1 MSPPHPARLFV
12 TRYQIENVNTTIT
25 CSDEVAFRCLGVVH
39 PVTHAVG
46 NTFKR
51 VFLIATS
58 IIVFKSKLTPLAAFG
73 SFMAIAGVLL
83 YSLTKEW
90 CAKQEALKAQ
100 SK

>member
-1 MSPPHPARLFV
+1 M
-12 TRYQIENVNTTIT
+12 
-25 CSDEVAFRCLGVVH
+25 H

-58 IIVFKSKLTPLAAFG
+58 IIVFKSKLTPLAAVG

-90 CAKQEALKAQ
+90 CAKQEAIKAQ
-100 SK
+100 SHK

>member
-1 MSPPHPARLFV
+1 MLYLV
-12 TRYQIENVNTTIT
+12 LLTDLTVNVVA
-25 CSDEVAFRCLGVVH
+25 DEVAFRCLGVVH

-58 IIVFKSKLTPLAAFG
+58 IIVFGSKLTPMAAFG

-90 CAKQEALKAQ
+90 TQKQAARKAHA
-100 SK
+100 SR